1 MMTVIGIQSNEDGRN
16 MIAEILVW
24 GFFSAVGWWSAN
36 YFVIEP
42 YFPKHETKIEK
53 KVEDER
59 TKTTN

>member
-1 MMTVIGIQSNEDGRN
+1 

-42 YFPKHETKIEK
+42 YFPKNETKVEK

-59 TKTTN
+59 TRKANSN